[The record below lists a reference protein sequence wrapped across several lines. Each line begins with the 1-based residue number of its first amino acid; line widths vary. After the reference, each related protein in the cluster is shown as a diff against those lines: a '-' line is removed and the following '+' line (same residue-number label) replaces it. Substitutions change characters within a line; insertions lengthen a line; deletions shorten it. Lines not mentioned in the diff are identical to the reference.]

1 MTMVNNNRQRVGG
14 GGGEKNE
21 CSRRLQNYSGR
32 AEELNV
38 TE

>member
-1 MTMVNNNRQRVGG
+1 MTMVNNNRQRV